1 MGRNITTPPTRECL
15 KQFITNGR
23 SQADAAALLGISLP
37 YLRKCERGYG
47 LVRKR
52 RQARIPVDHRLGML
66 IALGLNNRE
75 IGERCNVSTSTAG
88 VWVREYKANQEEKRE
103 PESASVE
110 IEFLPDD
117 NSLVEFMTGDFDI
130 SDL

>member
-1 MGRNITTPPTRECL
+1 MGRNITTPPAKECL
-15 KQFITNGR
+15 EQFIANGR
-23 SQADAAALLGISLP
+23 SQADAAAFLSISLT

-66 IALGLNNRE
+66 INLGLNNRE
-75 IGERCNVSTSTAG
+75 IGERCGVSTATAG
-88 VWVREYKANQEEKRE
+88 VWVREYKANQEEGKE
-103 PESASVE
+103 PKSASVE

-117 NSLVEFMTGDFDI
+117 SPLVEFMTTEFDI